1 MDASEPG
8 SRGRKFAGHA
18 IHTRSLASLRSSS
31 PPALHPHPLIRSSAF
46 QPPIPGRWTPVVE
59 ESQCS
64 YCSSKQRMRTQAPSL
79 PILQVARSSPGH
91 RPQLRRPALTTVLT
105 RGAAPDS
112 VAAGQA
118 ADFPSPRAPAA
129 PFPPLPDPR
138 AREGFR
144 RTPSRSPERGRDA
157 GLHLLQVRAR
167 PRHAACR
174 FDRRYRRAV
183 PAGRGGARVDPSV
196 PVRPRRNYNKSFR
209 RPRRPYE
216 KERLDSELKVLG
228 EYGLRNKRELWR
240 VQAALSKIRKA
251 ARTMLTMDEKDT
263 KRIFEGNA
271 LLRRRGPCRAPE
283 GRARLPRAAGARGAG
298 GAPRDGR
305 GPARC
310 RLTRYGLLPEDKKEL
325 DYVLSLKL
333 EDFLN
338 RRLQTIV
345 WKLGL
350 AKSVHHARVLIKQ
363 GHIRVGKQIVNV
375 PSFLVRVDSERHID
389 FSLTS
394 PFGGGRPGRVKRKSQ
409 KAKVR
414 AVAARCPGR
423 AEHRRAGRRH
433 CRCCARVATA
443 GTGAAA
449 RQSTCANVR
458 HCVPA
463 GRRR

>member
-1 MDASEPG
+1 MPAST
-8 SRGRKFAGHA
+8 F
-18 IHTRSLASLRSSS
+18 
-31 PPALHPHPLIRSSAF
+31 
-46 QPPIPGRWTPVVE
+46 
-59 ESQCS
+59 
-64 YCSSKQRMRTQAPSL
+64 Y
-79 PILQVARSSPGH
+79 
-91 RPQLRRPALTTVLT
+91 
-105 RGAAPDS
+105 
-112 VAAGQA
+112 
-118 ADFPSPRAPAA
+118 
-129 PFPPLPDPR
+129 
-138 AREGFR
+138 
-144 RTPSRSPERGRDA
+144 
-157 GLHLLQVRAR
+157 
-167 PRHAACR
+167 
-174 FDRRYRRAV
+174 
-183 PAGRGGARVDPSV
+183 
-196 PVRPRRNYNKSFR
+196 RNYKKSFR

-271 LLRRRGPCRAPE
+271 LLR
-283 GRARLPRAAGARGAG
+283 
-298 GAPRDGR
+298 
-305 GPARC
+305 

-409 KAKVR
+409 KAK
-414 AVAARCPGR
+414 
-423 AEHRRAGRRH
+423 AG
-433 CRCCARVATA
+433 
-443 GTGAAA
+443 GGDDDE
-449 RQSTCANVR
+449 
-458 HCVPA
+458 
-463 GRRR
+463 